1 MKWAPGKSRTHLAPH
16 IVITML
22 LGYLSSGE
30 LYIPVTTFLSVSYRN
45 FPGECVHE
53 ITVKDDGISVFYEFE
68 DKD

>member
-1 MKWAPGKSRTHLAPH
+1 
-16 IVITML
+16 ML

-68 DKD
+68 DKN